1 MPIKHATIVLAIL
14 AILPLA
20 LTPSFASHGPEPHRQ
35 QPPNEAPP
43 PHAAVYDVNGDRI
56 IQRSEVI
63 GAIRDY
69 FKGIIDRPVVIELI
83 RLYFSG
89 EPYAPPPDEETGEVN
104 SMNILGIENR
114 DENWNT
120 ARHMVSLSPE
130 QRLALVEQLGQPPGL
145 RPEQVKLEL
154 FWLGV
159 RDYKATDDGT
169 AWATSGRQKDDVV
182 GTYKRLFP
190 NLRQD
195 IETFSGFADLKEW
208 NYNVDG
214 YEDRFLSNLENTE
227 IDIVLETTDRLFIGE
242 AKLESAL
249 GSDSDHVLVHQ
260 LIRQYVMTHILLDV
274 LVNRAIYDSRE
285 VVPFVVV
292 EDADY
297 TRRTSQI
304 RFMVDQK
311 WLRPENVL
319 SWHDVAEL
327 TP

>member
-1 MPIKHATIVLAIL
+1 MPLKRATIVLAIL
-14 AILPLA
+14 AILSLA
-20 LTPSFASHGPEPHRQ
+20 LTLSFASHVPEQ
-35 QPPNEAPP
+35 QPPTRHLPS
-43 PHAAVYDVNGDRI
+43 HTAVYDINGDRI
-56 IQRSEVI
+56 IQKNEVI
-63 GAIRDY
+63 AAIRNY
-69 FKGIIDRPVVIELI
+69 FKGVIDRTVVIDLI

-89 EPYAPPPDEETGEVN
+89 EPYAPPSGDETGEVN

-169 AWATSGRQKDDVV
+169 AWATSGRRQNDVV
-182 GTYKRLFP
+182 DAYKRVFS

-227 IDIVLETTDRLFIGE
+227 IDIVLETTDHLFIGE

-260 LIRQYVMTHILLDV
+260 LIRQYVMAHILLDV
-274 LVNRAIYDSRE
+274 LVNRAVYDSRE

-297 TRRTSQI
+297 TRRTSQV
-304 RFMVDQK
+304 RFMVDQE

-319 SWHDVAEL
+319 SWRDIAEL
-327 TP
+327 N